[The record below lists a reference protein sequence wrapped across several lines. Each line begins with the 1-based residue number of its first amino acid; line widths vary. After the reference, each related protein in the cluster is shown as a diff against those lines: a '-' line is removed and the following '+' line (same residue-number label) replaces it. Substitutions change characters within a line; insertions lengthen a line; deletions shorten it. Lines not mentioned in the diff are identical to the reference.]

1 MQEPTS
7 PNGPEA
13 AQFSHPDK
21 NARMP
26 LWQHLD
32 DLRKVLVRVLGALFI
47 GAIGGYLICE
57 PLVKFLER
65 PFLKLLPPEEAHLYY
80 LGVAEKFMVYF
91 KVSLVAGIL
100 ATSPYLLYQVW
111 WFVAPA
117 LYKHERRFLV
127 PFLCLGSVAF
137 LMGSAFAFYVI
148 IPSTYRFMI
157 SFGGSGGLPI
167 IRLEQYF
174 NLTLKLMFTTGLV
187 FELPVL
193 LVLLAKFGLL
203 QPSSLVHYRRH
214 AVLGLGIL
222 SAFISPTP
230 DAFSM
235 LIVWAPLWILYEM
248 SVVAVGWASRQAV
261 L

>member
-1 MQEPTS
+1 MQDPTL
-7 PNGPEA
+7 
-13 AQFSHPDK
+13 PDG
-21 NARMP
+21 NVTSRSSGADDARMP

-32 DLRKVLVRVLGALFI
+32 DLRKVIVRVLAALFV
-47 GAIGGYLICE
+47 GAIGGYLVCE
-57 PLVKFLER
+57 PIVAFLER
-65 PFLKLLPPEEAHLYY
+65 PYLKLLPPAEAHLYY
-80 LGVAEKFMVYF
+80 LGVTEKFMVYF

-127 PFLCLGSVAF
+127 PFLGFGSFAF
-137 LMGSAFAFYVI
+137 LLGCAFAFYAI
-148 IPSTYRFMI
+148 IPSAYRFML
-157 SFGGSGGLPI
+157 SFGGAGGVPI

-174 NLTLKLMFTTGLV
+174 NLTLKMMFTTGLV
-187 FELPVL
+187 FELPVV

-203 QPSSLVHYRRH
+203 DASSLSRYRKQ
-214 AVLGLGIL
+214 AILGLGIV

-235 LIVWAPLWILYEM
+235 LIVWAPLWILYEV
-248 SVVAVGWASRQAV
+248 SVIAVGWASKQAV